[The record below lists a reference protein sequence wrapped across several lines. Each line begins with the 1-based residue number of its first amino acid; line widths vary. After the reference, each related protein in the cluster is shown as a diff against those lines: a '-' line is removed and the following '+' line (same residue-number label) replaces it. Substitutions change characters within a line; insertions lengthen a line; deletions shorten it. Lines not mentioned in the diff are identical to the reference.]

1 VVCAALQGPY
11 LVHRLTGS
19 DAPADLRVA
28 TYNITNGTAVQGVA
42 DLVAARAPDLLMLQE
57 VTVSAKAELQRELPE
72 YRYTWFGPVLGA
84 SGGDQPDGDAVL
96 SQYPITA
103 VTPVDGLP
111 PGARPTDVVTVAVG
125 GRSVAALSV
134 HLASP
139 CIGCQV
145 PDHINPAGSTSEAA
159 RIRDAEARRY
169 AEVVSGLIAAGQ
181 PVVLAGDLN
190 SSPLNRPV
198 HLLTGAGL
206 TDVHQAV
213 GTSPGLTRGPGPGV
227 ARVDVVLVAGLVPL
241 RDAEG
246 HRDAST
252 HSPVIADLA
261 WPA

>member
-1 VVCAALQGPY
+1 
-11 LVHRLTGS
+11 
-19 DAPADLRVA
+19 VA
-28 TYNITNGTAVQGVA
+28 
-42 DLVAARAPDLLMLQE
+42 
-57 VTVSAKAELQRELPE
+57 
-72 YRYTWFGPVLGA
+72 
-84 SGGDQPDGDAVL
+84 
-96 SQYPITA
+96 
-103 VTPVDGLP
+103 
-111 PGARPTDVVTVAVG
+111 
-125 GRSVAALSV
+125 
-134 HLASP
+134 
-139 CIGCQV
+139 
-145 PDHINPAGSTSEAA
+145 DHINPAGSTSEAA